1 RPEFAP
7 GSRLRTG
14 VGAAFAP
21 RFELI
26 ILGRLPGKVDCVVR
40 HVEKKRT
47 GFVLLDECDRII
59 RDYIGGISLLED
71 KPVVMPPVAVAI
83 SIRLRKIITT
93 AARHSLEVVETVKHW
108 ICRRMLAQMPFTI
121 QRRFIPFL
129 AKVFRDRNLIAVA
142 LVADPFVIPTCR
154 QWLFIVYAL
163 WISTRDQ
170 CRTGGRTG

>member
-83 SIRLRKIITT
+83 AIRLRKIITT
-93 AARHSLEVVETVKHW
+93 AARHSLGVVETVKHW
-108 ICRRMLAQMPFTI
+108 ICRRMLAQMPFSI

-129 AKVFRDRNLIAVA
+129 AKVFRDRNLTAVVLTSNPFIRSEEHTSELQSREN
-142 LVADPFVIPTCR
+142 LVC
-154 QWLFIVYAL
+154 
-163 WISTRDQ
+163 
-170 CRTGGRTG
+170 